1 MRQAGILAAA
11 GIYAL
16 DNMVERLAED
26 HLNAKIL
33 GNELKTISGIKI
45 DPDKISTNLIFFHL
59 ENANLLDENFIN
71 QLLRNKINS
80 DYKGNHK
87 FRMVTHYGFEKNDIT
102 KVILAFKEIFNNK
115 GN

>member
-1 MRQAGILAAA
+1 MGQAGILAAA

-59 ENANLLDENFIN
+59 ENANLSDENFIN
-71 QLLRNKINS
+71 QLLRNKINI

-87 FRMVTHYGFEKNDIT
+87 FRIATHCGFTNNNIE
-102 KVILAFKEIFNNK
+102 KVIKTIKLILSK
-115 GN
+115 